1 MFASKSERKVHYSI
15 RKFSI
20 GVASVVVASLFLG
33 GVVHAEGVRSKN
45 NLTVTSSGQDISKK
59 YADEVESH
67 LQSILKDVNKNL
79 KKVQH
84 TQNVDFNKKLSR
96 IKTKY
101 LYGLKEKSEAELT
114 LKTKE
119 TKEELTAAF
128 EQFKKDTL
136 KSGKKVAEAEKK
148 AKAQKEEDRR
158 NYPTNTYKTIE
169 LEIAEAEVG
178 VAKAELE
185 LEFAQAQV
193 QIPQDTEKINAAK
206 SKVEAAKSNV
216 KKLEKIKSDIEK
228 TYLYKLDNSTKETP
242 KSRVRRNSPQVG
254 DSRELKETIDKAKET
269 LSTYMVTRLTKLDP
283 SVFWFADLLMDAKK
297 VVEEHKTKLED
308 ASDKKSVED
317 LRKEAEGK
325 IESLIVTHQNRE
337 KENQP
342 APQPGGQAGGS
353 MVVPPVTQTPP
364 STSQSPG
371 QKATEAEKKKLQ
383 DLIRQFQE
391 ALNKLDDETKT
402 VPDGAKLTGEAGK
415 AYNETRTYAKEVVDK
430 SKKLLSQT
438 AVTMDELAMQLTK
451 LNDAMSKLKE
461 AKAKLVPEVKPQPEN
476 PEPKPQPEGEKP
488 SVPDINQEK
497 EKAKLAIA
505 TYMSKILD
513 DIKKH
518 HLKKEKHHQIVALIK
533 DLDKLKKQA
542 LSEID
547 NVNTKVEI
555 ENTVHKV
562 FADMDTVVTKFQKG
576 LIQNTPQVPEAP
588 KSPEV
593 PKVSDTPKA
602 PDTPQV
608 PEAPKSPEVP
618 KVPEAPKAPDTPQ
631 VPEAPKSPEVPKVPD
646 TPKAPDT
653 PQVPEAPKSPE
664 VPKVPDTPK
673 APDTPQVPEAPK
685 APDTP
690 QIPEA
695 PAPETP
701 KTGWK
706 QENGMWYF
714 YNTDGS
720 MATGWLEYNGSW
732 YYLNANGAMATG
744 WLEYNGSWYYLNTN
758 GAMETGWL
766 EYNGSWYYLN
776 TNGAMETGWL
786 EYNGSWYYLNANG
799 SMATGWLKD
808 GDTWYYLE
816 ASGAMKESQWFKVSD
831 KWYYVNGSGALAV
844 NTTVGGY
851 RVNANGKWVN

>member
-33 GVVHAEGVRSKN
+33 GVVHAEEVRRGN
-45 NLTVTSSGQDISKK
+45 NLTVTSSG
-59 YADEVESH
+59 DEVESH
-67 LQSILKDVNKNL
+67 YQSILEKVRKSLEKDR
-79 KKVQH
+79 H
-84 TQNVDFNKKLSR
+84 TQNVDLIKKLQD
-96 IKTKY
+96 IKRTY
-101 LYGLKEKSEAELT
+101 LYNLKEKPEAELT
-114 LKTKE
+114 SKTK
-119 TKEELTAAF
+119 KELDAAF
-128 EQFKKDTL
+128 EKFKKEPELT
-136 KSGKKVAEAEKK
+136 KKLAEAEKK
-148 AKAQKEEDRR
+148 AKDQKEEDHR

-185 LEFAQAQV
+185 LAQAQV

-206 SKVEAAKSNV
+206 AKVEAAKSNV

-297 VVEEHKTKLED
+297 VVEEYKTKLED

-608 PEAPKSPEVP
+608 P
-618 KVPEAPKAPDTPQ
+618 
-631 VPEAPKSPEVPKVPD
+631 D

-664 VPKVPDTPK
+664 VPKVSDTPK
-673 APDTPQVPEAPK
+673 APDT
-685 APDTP
+685 
-690 QIPEA
+690 
-695 PAPETP
+695 
-701 KTGWK
+701 
-706 QENGMWYF
+706 
-714 YNTDGS
+714 
-720 MATGWLEYNGSW
+720 
-732 YYLNANGAMATG
+732 
-744 WLEYNGSWYYLNTN
+744 
-758 GAMETGWL
+758 
-766 EYNGSWYYLN
+766 
-776 TNGAMETGWL
+776 
-786 EYNGSWYYLNANG
+786 
-799 SMATGWLKD
+799 
-808 GDTWYYLE
+808 
-816 ASGAMKESQWFKVSD
+816 
-831 KWYYVNGSGALAV
+831 
-844 NTTVGGY
+844 
-851 RVNANGKWVN
+851 

>member
-33 GVVHAEGVRSKN
+33 GVVHAEEVRRGN
-45 NLTVTSSGQDISKK
+45 NLTVTSSG
-59 YADEVESH
+59 DEVESH
-67 LQSILKDVNKNL
+67 YQSILEKVRKSLEKDR
-79 KKVQH
+79 H
-84 TQNVDFNKKLSR
+84 TQNVDLIKKLQD
-96 IKTKY
+96 IKRTY
-101 LYGLKEKSEAELT
+101 LYNLKEKPEAELT
-114 LKTKE
+114 SKTK
-119 TKEELTAAF
+119 KELDAAF
-128 EQFKKDTL
+128 EKFKKEPELT
-136 KSGKKVAEAEKK
+136 KKLAEAEKK
-148 AKAQKEEDRR
+148 AKDQKEEDHR

-185 LEFAQAQV
+185 LAQAQV

-206 SKVEAAKSNV
+206 AKVEAAKSNV

-297 VVEEHKTKLED
+297 VVEEYKTKLED

-576 LIQNTPQVPEAP
+576 LIQNTPQVPE
-588 KSPEV
+588 
-593 PKVSDTPKA
+593 
-602 PDTPQV
+602 
-608 PEAPKSPEVP
+608 
-618 KVPEAPKAPDTPQ
+618 
-631 VPEAPKSPEVPKVPD
+631 
-646 TPKAPDT
+646 
-653 PQVPEAPKSPE
+653 
-664 VPKVPDTPK
+664 
-673 APDTPQVPEAPK
+673 
-685 APDTP
+685 
-690 QIPEA
+690 
-695 PAPETP
+695 
-701 KTGWK
+701 
-706 QENGMWYF
+706 
-714 YNTDGS
+714 
-720 MATGWLEYNGSW
+720 
-732 YYLNANGAMATG
+732 
-744 WLEYNGSWYYLNTN
+744 
-758 GAMETGWL
+758 
-766 EYNGSWYYLN
+766 
-776 TNGAMETGWL
+776 
-786 EYNGSWYYLNANG
+786 
-799 SMATGWLKD
+799 
-808 GDTWYYLE
+808 
-816 ASGAMKESQWFKVSD
+816 
-831 KWYYVNGSGALAV
+831 
-844 NTTVGGY
+844 
-851 RVNANGKWVN
+851 

>member
-33 GVVHAEGVRSKN
+33 GVVHAEEVRRGN
-45 NLTVTSSGQDISKK
+45 NLTVTSSG
-59 YADEVESH
+59 DEVESH
-67 LQSILKDVNKNL
+67 YQSILEKVRKSLEKDR
-79 KKVQH
+79 H
-84 TQNVDFNKKLSR
+84 TQNVDLIKKLQD
-96 IKTKY
+96 IKRTY
-101 LYGLKEKSEAELT
+101 LYNLKEKPEAELT
-114 LKTKE
+114 SKTK
-119 TKEELTAAF
+119 KELDAAF
-128 EQFKKDTL
+128 EKFKKEPELT
-136 KSGKKVAEAEKK
+136 KKLAEAEKK
-148 AKAQKEEDRR
+148 AKDQKEEDHR

-185 LEFAQAQV
+185 LAQAQV

-206 SKVEAAKSNV
+206 AKVEAAKSNV

-297 VVEEHKTKLED
+297 VVEEYKTKLED

-608 PEAPKSPEVP
+608 P
-618 KVPEAPKAPDTPQ
+618 
-631 VPEAPKSPEVPKVPD
+631 
-646 TPKAPDT
+646 
-653 PQVPEAPKSPE
+653 
-664 VPKVPDTPK
+664 DTPK

-695 PAPETP
+695 PAPETPAPAPEAP

-732 YYLNANGAMATG
+732 YYLNANGAMATGWLEYNGSWYYLNTNGAMETGWLEYNGSWYYLNTNGAMETG

>member
-148 AKAQKEEDRR
+148 AKTQKEEDRR

-297 VVEEHKTKLED
+297 VVEEYKTKLED

-685 APDTP
+685 SPEVPKVPDTPKAPDTPQVPEAPKAPDTP

-695 PAPETP
+695 PAPETPAPAPEAP

-732 YYLNANGAMATG
+732 YYLNANGAMA
-744 WLEYNGSWYYLNTN
+744 
-758 GAMETGWL
+758 
-766 EYNGSWYYLN
+766 
-776 TNGAMETGWL
+776 TGWL

>member
-297 VVEEHKTKLED
+297 VVEEYKTKLED

-588 KSPEV
+588 KSSEV

-701 KTGWK
+701 APAPEAPKTGWK

-744 WLEYNGSWYYLNTN
+744 WLEYNGSWYYLN
-758 GAMETGWL
+758 
-766 EYNGSWYYLN
+766 
-776 TNGAMETGWL
+776 
-786 EYNGSWYYLNANG
+786 AN
-799 SMATGWLKD
+799 
-808 GDTWYYLE
+808 
-816 ASGAMKESQWFKVSD
+816 
-831 KWYYVNGSGALAV
+831 
-844 NTTVGGY
+844 
-851 RVNANGKWVN
+851 

>member
-33 GVVHAEGVRSKN
+33 GVVHAEEVRRGN
-45 NLTVTSSGQDISKK
+45 NLTVTSSG
-59 YADEVESH
+59 DEVESH
-67 LQSILKDVNKNL
+67 YQSILEKVRKSLEKDR
-79 KKVQH
+79 H
-84 TQNVDFNKKLSR
+84 TQNVDLIKKLQD
-96 IKTKY
+96 IKRTY
-101 LYGLKEKSEAELT
+101 LYSLKEKPEAELT
-114 LKTKE
+114 SKTK
-119 TKEELTAAF
+119 KELTAAF

-228 TYLYKLDNSTKETP
+228 TYLSKLDNSTKETP
-242 KSRVRRNSPQVG
+242 KPRVRRNSPQVG

-297 VVEEHKTKLED
+297 VVEEYKTKLED

-588 KSPEV
+588 K
-593 PKVSDTPKA
+593 
-602 PDTPQV
+602 
-608 PEAPKSPEVP
+608 
-618 KVPEAPKAPDTPQ
+618 
-631 VPEAPKSPEVPKVPD
+631 
-646 TPKAPDT
+646 
-653 PQVPEAPKSPE
+653 
-664 VPKVPDTPK
+664 
-673 APDTPQVPEAPK
+673 

-732 YYLNANGAMATG
+732 YYLNANGAMETG

-786 EYNGSWYYLNANG
+786 E
-799 SMATGWLKD
+799 
-808 GDTWYYLE
+808 
-816 ASGAMKESQWFKVSD
+816 
-831 KWYYVNGSGALAV
+831 
-844 NTTVGGY
+844 
-851 RVNANGKWVN
+851 

>member
-33 GVVHAEGVRSKN
+33 GVVHAEEVRRGN
-45 NLTVTSSGQDISKK
+45 NLTVTSSG
-59 YADEVESH
+59 DEVESH
-67 LQSILKDVNKNL
+67 YQSILEKVRKSLEKDR
-79 KKVQH
+79 H
-84 TQNVDFNKKLSR
+84 TQNVDLIKKLQD
-96 IKTKY
+96 IKRTY
-101 LYGLKEKSEAELT
+101 LYNLKEKPEAELT
-114 LKTKE
+114 SKTK
-119 TKEELTAAF
+119 KELDAAF
-128 EQFKKDTL
+128 EKFKKEPELT
-136 KSGKKVAEAEKK
+136 KKLAEAEKK
-148 AKAQKEEDRR
+148 AKDQKEEDHR

-185 LEFAQAQV
+185 LVQAQV

-206 SKVEAAKSNV
+206 AKVEAAKSNV

-297 VVEEHKTKLED
+297 VVEEYKTKLED

-653 PQVPEAPKSPE
+653 PQ
-664 VPKVPDTPK
+664 
-673 APDTPQVPEAPK
+673 
-685 APDTP
+685 
-690 QIPEA
+690 IPEA
-695 PAPETP
+695 PAPETPAPAPEAP

>member
-33 GVVHAEGVRSKN
+33 GVVHAEEVRRGN
-45 NLTVTSSGQDISKK
+45 NLTVTSSG
-59 YADEVESH
+59 DEVESH
-67 LQSILKDVNKNL
+67 YQSILEKVRKSLEKDR
-79 KKVQH
+79 H
-84 TQNVDFNKKLSR
+84 TQNVDLIKKLQD
-96 IKTKY
+96 IKRTY
-101 LYGLKEKSEAELT
+101 LYNLKEKPEAELT
-114 LKTKE
+114 SKTK
-119 TKEELTAAF
+119 KELDAAF
-128 EQFKKDTL
+128 EKFKKEPELT
-136 KSGKKVAEAEKK
+136 KKLAEAEKK
-148 AKAQKEEDRR
+148 AKDQKEEDHR

-185 LEFAQAQV
+185 LAQAQV

-206 SKVEAAKSNV
+206 AKVEAAKSNV

-297 VVEEHKTKLED
+297 VVEEYKTKLED

-593 PKVSDTPKA
+593 
-602 PDTPQV
+602 
-608 PEAPKSPEVP
+608 
-618 KVPEAPKAPDTPQ
+618 
-631 VPEAPKSPEVPKVPD
+631 
-646 TPKAPDT
+646 
-653 PQVPEAPKSPE
+653 
-664 VPKVPDTPK
+664 
-673 APDTPQVPEAPK
+673 
-685 APDTP
+685 
-690 QIPEA
+690 
-695 PAPETP
+695 
-701 KTGWK
+701 
-706 QENGMWYF
+706 
-714 YNTDGS
+714 
-720 MATGWLEYNGSW
+720 
-732 YYLNANGAMATG
+732 
-744 WLEYNGSWYYLNTN
+744 
-758 GAMETGWL
+758 
-766 EYNGSWYYLN
+766 
-776 TNGAMETGWL
+776 
-786 EYNGSWYYLNANG
+786 
-799 SMATGWLKD
+799 
-808 GDTWYYLE
+808 
-816 ASGAMKESQWFKVSD
+816 
-831 KWYYVNGSGALAV
+831 
-844 NTTVGGY
+844 
-851 RVNANGKWVN
+851 

>member
-33 GVVHAEGVRSKN
+33 GVVHAEEVRRGN
-45 NLTVTSSGQDISKK
+45 NLTVTSSG
-59 YADEVESH
+59 DEVESH
-67 LQSILKDVNKNL
+67 YQSILEKVRKSLEKDR
-79 KKVQH
+79 H
-84 TQNVDFNKKLSR
+84 TQNVDLIKKLQD
-96 IKTKY
+96 IKRTY
-101 LYGLKEKSEAELT
+101 LYNLKEKPEAELT
-114 LKTKE
+114 SKTK
-119 TKEELTAAF
+119 KELDAAF
-128 EQFKKDTL
+128 EKFKKEPELT
-136 KSGKKVAEAEKK
+136 KKLAEAEKK
-148 AKAQKEEDRR
+148 AKDQKEEDHR

-185 LEFAQAQV
+185 LAQAQV

-206 SKVEAAKSNV
+206 AKVEAAKSNV

-297 VVEEHKTKLED
+297 VVEEYKTKLED

-618 KVPEAPKAPDTPQ
+618 KV
-631 VPEAPKSPEVPKVPD
+631 SD

-701 KTGWK
+701 APAPEAPKTGWK

-732 YYLNANGAMATG
+732 YYLNANGA
-744 WLEYNGSWYYLNTN
+744 
-758 GAMETGWL
+758 
-766 EYNGSWYYLN
+766 
-776 TNGAMETGWL
+776 
-786 EYNGSWYYLNANG
+786 
-799 SMATGWLKD
+799 
-808 GDTWYYLE
+808 
-816 ASGAMKESQWFKVSD
+816 
-831 KWYYVNGSGALAV
+831 
-844 NTTVGGY
+844 
-851 RVNANGKWVN
+851 

>member
-297 VVEEHKTKLED
+297 VVEEYKTKLED

-593 PKVSDTPKA
+593 PKV
-602 PDTPQV
+602 PDT
-608 PEAPKSPEVP
+608 
-618 KVPEAPKAPDTPQ
+618 PKAPDTPQ

-701 KTGWK
+701 APAPEAPKTGWK

-732 YYLNANGAMATG
+732 YYLNANGAMA
-744 WLEYNGSWYYLNTN
+744 
-758 GAMETGWL
+758 
-766 EYNGSWYYLN
+766 
-776 TNGAMETGWL
+776 
-786 EYNGSWYYLNANG
+786 
-799 SMATGWLKD
+799 
-808 GDTWYYLE
+808 
-816 ASGAMKESQWFKVSD
+816 
-831 KWYYVNGSGALAV
+831 
-844 NTTVGGY
+844 
-851 RVNANGKWVN
+851 

>member
-297 VVEEHKTKLED
+297 VVEEYKTKLED

-701 KTGWK
+701 APAPEAPKTGWK

-732 YYLNANGAMATG
+732 YYLNANGAMA
-744 WLEYNGSWYYLNTN
+744 
-758 GAMETGWL
+758 TGWL

>member
-242 KSRVRRNSPQVG
+242 KPRVRRNSPQVG

-297 VVEEHKTKLED
+297 VVEEYKTKLED

-593 PKVSDTPKA
+593 PKV
-602 PDTPQV
+602 
-608 PEAPKSPEVP
+608 PEA
-618 KVPEAPKAPDTPQ
+618 
-631 VPEAPKSPEVPKVPD
+631 
-646 TPKAPDT
+646 PKAPDT

-695 PAPETP
+695 PAPETPAPAPEAP

>member
-33 GVVHAEGVRSKN
+33 GVVHAEEVRRGN
-45 NLTVTSSGQDISKK
+45 NLTVTSSG
-59 YADEVESH
+59 DEVESH
-67 LQSILKDVNKNL
+67 YQSILEKVRKSLEKDR
-79 KKVQH
+79 H
-84 TQNVDFNKKLSR
+84 TQNVDLIKKLQD
-96 IKTKY
+96 IKRTY
-101 LYGLKEKSEAELT
+101 LYSLKEKPEAELT
-114 LKTKE
+114 SKTK
-119 TKEELTAAF
+119 KELTAAF

-228 TYLYKLDNSTKETP
+228 TYLSKLDNSTKETP
-242 KSRVRRNSPQVG
+242 KPRVRRNSPQVG

-297 VVEEHKTKLED
+297 VVEEYKTKLED

-593 PKVSDTPKA
+593 PKVS
-602 PDTPQV
+602 
-608 PEAPKSPEVP
+608 
-618 KVPEAPKAPDTPQ
+618 
-631 VPEAPKSPEVPKVPD
+631 
-646 TPKAPDT
+646 
-653 PQVPEAPKSPE
+653 
-664 VPKVPDTPK
+664 
-673 APDTPQVPEAPK
+673 EAPK

-732 YYLNANGAMATG
+732 YYLNAN
-744 WLEYNGSWYYLNTN
+744 
-758 GAMETGWL
+758 
-766 EYNGSWYYLN
+766 
-776 TNGAMETGWL
+776 
-786 EYNGSWYYLNANG
+786 
-799 SMATGWLKD
+799 
-808 GDTWYYLE
+808 
-816 ASGAMKESQWFKVSD
+816 
-831 KWYYVNGSGALAV
+831 
-844 NTTVGGY
+844 
-851 RVNANGKWVN
+851 

>member
-297 VVEEHKTKLED
+297 VVEEYKTKLED

-685 APDTP
+685 SPEVPKVPDTPKAPDTPQVPEAPKAPDTP

-695 PAPETP
+695 PAPETPAPAPEAP

-744 WLEYNGSWYYLNTN
+744 WLEYNGSWYY
-758 GAMETGWL
+758 
-766 EYNGSWYYLN
+766 
-776 TNGAMETGWL
+776 
-786 EYNGSWYYLNANG
+786 
-799 SMATGWLKD
+799 
-808 GDTWYYLE
+808 
-816 ASGAMKESQWFKVSD
+816 
-831 KWYYVNGSGALAV
+831 
-844 NTTVGGY
+844 
-851 RVNANGKWVN
+851 

>member
-33 GVVHAEGVRSKN
+33 GVVHAEEVRRGN
-45 NLTVTSSGQDISKK
+45 NLTVTSSG
-59 YADEVESH
+59 DEVESH
-67 LQSILKDVNKNL
+67 YQSILEKVRKSLEKDR
-79 KKVQH
+79 H
-84 TQNVDFNKKLSR
+84 TQNVDLIKKLQD
-96 IKTKY
+96 IKRTY
-101 LYGLKEKSEAELT
+101 LYNLKEKPEAELT
-114 LKTKE
+114 SKTK
-119 TKEELTAAF
+119 KELDAAF
-128 EQFKKDTL
+128 EKFKKEPELT
-136 KSGKKVAEAEKK
+136 KKLAEAEKK
-148 AKAQKEEDRR
+148 AKDQKEEDHR

-185 LEFAQAQV
+185 LAQAQV

-206 SKVEAAKSNV
+206 AKVEAAKSNV

-242 KSRVRRNSPQVG
+242 KPRVRRNSPQVG

-297 VVEEHKTKLED
+297 VVEEYKTKLED

-618 KVPEAPKAPDTPQ
+618 KV
-631 VPEAPKSPEVPKVPD
+631 SD

-701 KTGWK
+701 APAPEAPKTGWK

-732 YYLNANGAMATG
+732 YYLNANGAMA
-744 WLEYNGSWYYLNTN
+744 
-758 GAMETGWL
+758 
-766 EYNGSWYYLN
+766 
-776 TNGAMETGWL
+776 
-786 EYNGSWYYLNANG
+786 
-799 SMATGWLKD
+799 
-808 GDTWYYLE
+808 
-816 ASGAMKESQWFKVSD
+816 
-831 KWYYVNGSGALAV
+831 
-844 NTTVGGY
+844 
-851 RVNANGKWVN
+851 

>member
-33 GVVHAEGVRSKN
+33 GVVHAEEVRRGN
-45 NLTVTSSGQDISKK
+45 NLTVTSSG
-59 YADEVESH
+59 DEVESH
-67 LQSILKDVNKNL
+67 YQSILEKVRKSLEKDR
-79 KKVQH
+79 H
-84 TQNVDFNKKLSR
+84 TQNVDLIKKLQD
-96 IKTKY
+96 IKRTY
-101 LYGLKEKSEAELT
+101 LYSLKEKPEAELT
-114 LKTKE
+114 SKTK
-119 TKEELTAAF
+119 KELTAAF

-228 TYLYKLDNSTKETP
+228 TYLSKLDNSTKETP
-242 KSRVRRNSPQVG
+242 KPRVRRNSPQVG

-297 VVEEHKTKLED
+297 VVEEYKTKLED

-593 PKVSDTPKA
+593 PKV
-602 PDTPQV
+602 
-608 PEAPKSPEVP
+608 
-618 KVPEAPKAPDTPQ
+618 
-631 VPEAPKSPEVPKVPD
+631 
-646 TPKAPDT
+646 
-653 PQVPEAPKSPE
+653 
-664 VPKVPDTPK
+664 
-673 APDTPQVPEAPK
+673 PEAPK

-732 YYLNANGAMATG
+732 YYLNANG
-744 WLEYNGSWYYLNTN
+744 
-758 GAMETGWL
+758 
-766 EYNGSWYYLN
+766 
-776 TNGAMETGWL
+776 
-786 EYNGSWYYLNANG
+786 
-799 SMATGWLKD
+799 
-808 GDTWYYLE
+808 
-816 ASGAMKESQWFKVSD
+816 
-831 KWYYVNGSGALAV
+831 
-844 NTTVGGY
+844 
-851 RVNANGKWVN
+851 

>member
-33 GVVHAEGVRSKN
+33 GVVHAEEVRRGN
-45 NLTVTSSGQDISKK
+45 NLTVTSSG
-59 YADEVESH
+59 DEVESH
-67 LQSILKDVNKNL
+67 YQSILEKVRKSLEKDR
-79 KKVQH
+79 H
-84 TQNVDFNKKLSR
+84 TQNVDLIKKLQD
-96 IKTKY
+96 IKRTY
-101 LYGLKEKSEAELT
+101 LYSLKEKPEAELT
-114 LKTKE
+114 SKTK
-119 TKEELTAAF
+119 KELTAAF

-228 TYLYKLDNSTKETP
+228 TYLSKLDNSTKETPKPRVRRNSPEIKAKGRVKNYEEANIELSKYMTDLYKLDNSTKETP

-297 VVEEHKTKLED
+297 VVEEYKTKLED

-342 APQPGGQAGGS
+342 APQPGGQAGDS

-588 KSPEV
+588 K
-593 PKVSDTPKA
+593 
-602 PDTPQV
+602 
-608 PEAPKSPEVP
+608 
-618 KVPEAPKAPDTPQ
+618 
-631 VPEAPKSPEVPKVPD
+631 
-646 TPKAPDT
+646 
-653 PQVPEAPKSPE
+653 
-664 VPKVPDTPK
+664 
-673 APDTPQVPEAPK
+673 

-732 YYLNANGAMATG
+732 YYLNANGAMATGWLEYNGSWYYLNTNGAMETGWLEYNGSWYYLNTNGAMETG

>member
-1 MFASKSERKVHYSI
+1 MLASKSERKVHYSI
-15 RKFSI
+15 RKFSV
-20 GVASVVVASLFLG
+20 GVASVAVASLVMG
-33 GVVHAEGVRSKN
+33 SVVHATENERTTQVP
-45 NLTVTSSGQDISKK
+45 TSSNRGKPERRKAAEQF
-59 YADEVESH
+59 DEY
-67 LQSILKDVNKNL
+67 INKMIQL
-79 KKVQH
+79 DKRKH
-84 TQNVDFNKKLSR
+84 TQNLAFNIKLSR
-96 IKTKY
+96 IKTEY
-101 LYGLKEKSEAELT
+101 LNGLKEKSEAELPS
-114 LKTKE
+114 KISE
-119 TKEELTAAF
+119 AELPSKIKAELDAAF
-128 EQFKKDTL
+128 KQFKKDTL
-136 KSGKKVAEAEKK
+136 PTEPEKKVAEAEKKVEEAEKK

-158 NYPTNTYKTIE
+158 NYPTNTYKTLE

-185 LEFAQAQV
+185 LAQAQV

-206 SKVEAAKSNV
+206 AKVEAAKSNV

-228 TYLYKLDNSTKETP
+228 TYLYKLDNSTKETPKPRVRRNSPEIKAKGRVKNYKEANIELSKYMTDLYKLDNSTKETP

-297 VVEEHKTKLED
+297 VVEEYKTKLED

-438 AVTMDELAMQLTK
+438 AVTMDKLAMQLTK

-562 FADMDTVVTKFQKG
+562 FADMDTVVTKFKKG
-576 LIQNTPQVPEAP
+576 LTQ
-588 KSPEV
+588 
-593 PKVSDTPKA
+593 DTPKEPDNKKPSA
-602 PDTPQV
+602 PKPDMQPSPQPEGKKPSVPAQPGTEDKKPSAPKPDMQPSPQPEGKKPSV
-608 PEAPKSPEVP
+608 PEINQEKE
-618 KVPEAPKAPDTPQ
+618 KAKLAVATEKKLP
-631 VPEAPKSPEVPKVPD
+631 S
-646 TPKAPDT
+646 
-653 PQVPEAPKSPE
+653 
-664 VPKVPDTPK
+664 
-673 APDTPQVPEAPK
+673 
-685 APDTP
+685 
-690 QIPEA
+690 
-695 PAPETP
+695 
-701 KTGWK
+701 TGVAS
-706 QENGMWYF
+706 NLV
-714 YNTDGS
+714 
-720 MATGWLEYNGSW
+720 LEIIGLLGLIGTSFI
-732 YYLNANGAMATG
+732 
-744 WLEYNGSWYYLNTN
+744 
-758 GAMETGWL
+758 
-766 EYNGSWYYLN
+766 
-776 TNGAMETGWL
+776 
-786 EYNGSWYYLNANG
+786 
-799 SMATGWLKD
+799 
-808 GDTWYYLE
+808 
-816 ASGAMKESQWFKVSD
+816 AMKRRK
-831 KWYYVNGSGALAV
+831 
-844 NTTVGGY
+844 
-851 RVNANGKWVN
+851 

>member
-33 GVVHAEGVRSKN
+33 GVVHAEEVRRGN
-45 NLTVTSSGQDISKK
+45 NLTVTSSG
-59 YADEVESH
+59 DEVESH
-67 LQSILKDVNKNL
+67 YQSILEKVRKSLEKDR
-79 KKVQH
+79 H
-84 TQNVDFNKKLSR
+84 TQNVDLIKKLQD
-96 IKTKY
+96 IKRTY
-101 LYGLKEKSEAELT
+101 LYNLKEKPEAELT
-114 LKTKE
+114 SKTK
-119 TKEELTAAF
+119 KELDAAF
-128 EQFKKDTL
+128 EKFKKEPELT
-136 KSGKKVAEAEKK
+136 KKLAEAEKK
-148 AKAQKEEDRR
+148 AKDQKEEDHR

-185 LEFAQAQV
+185 LAQAQV

-206 SKVEAAKSNV
+206 AKVEAAKSNV

-242 KSRVRRNSPQVG
+242 KPRVRRNSPQVG

-297 VVEEHKTKLED
+297 VVEEYKTKLED

-618 KVPEAPKAPDTPQ
+618 KV
-631 VPEAPKSPEVPKVPD
+631 SD

-695 PAPETP
+695 PAPETPAPAPEAP

>member
-33 GVVHAEGVRSKN
+33 GVVHAEEVRRGN
-45 NLTVTSSGQDISKK
+45 NLTVTSSG
-59 YADEVESH
+59 DEVESH
-67 LQSILKDVNKNL
+67 YQSILEKVRKSLEKDR
-79 KKVQH
+79 H
-84 TQNVDFNKKLSR
+84 TQNVDLIKKLQD
-96 IKTKY
+96 IKRTY
-101 LYGLKEKSEAELT
+101 LYNLKEKPEAELT
-114 LKTKE
+114 SKTK
-119 TKEELTAAF
+119 KELDAAF
-128 EQFKKDTL
+128 EKFKKEPELTKKL
-136 KSGKKVAEAEKK
+136 AEAEKKVAEAEKK
-148 AKAQKEEDRR
+148 AKDQKEEDHR

-185 LEFAQAQV
+185 LAQAQV
-193 QIPQDTEKINAAK
+193 QIPQDTEKINTAK
-206 SKVEAAKSNV
+206 AKVEAAKSNV

-297 VVEEHKTKLED
+297 VVEEYKTKLED

-602 PDTPQV
+602 PDTPQI
-608 PEAPKSPEVP
+608 
-618 KVPEAPKAPDTPQ
+618 
-631 VPEAPKSPEVPKVPD
+631 
-646 TPKAPDT
+646 
-653 PQVPEAPKSPE
+653 
-664 VPKVPDTPK
+664 
-673 APDTPQVPEAPK
+673 PEAPK

-695 PAPETP
+695 PAPETPAPAPEAP

>member
-101 LYGLKEKSEAELT
+101 LYGLKEKSEVELT

-297 VVEEHKTKLED
+297 VVEEYKTKLED

-608 PEAPKSPEVP
+608 PEAPK
-618 KVPEAPKAPDTPQ
+618 
-631 VPEAPKSPEVPKVPD
+631 
-646 TPKAPDT
+646 
-653 PQVPEAPKSPE
+653 
-664 VPKVPDTPK
+664 
-673 APDTPQVPEAPK
+673 

>member
-33 GVVHAEGVRSKN
+33 GVVHAEEVRRGN
-45 NLTVTSSGQDISKK
+45 NLTVTSSG
-59 YADEVESH
+59 DEVESH
-67 LQSILKDVNKNL
+67 YQSILEKVRKSLEKDR
-79 KKVQH
+79 H
-84 TQNVDFNKKLSR
+84 TQNVDLIKKLQD
-96 IKTKY
+96 IKRTY
-101 LYGLKEKSEAELT
+101 LYNLKEKPEAELT
-114 LKTKE
+114 SKTK
-119 TKEELTAAF
+119 KELDAAF
-128 EQFKKDTL
+128 EKFKKEPELT
-136 KSGKKVAEAEKK
+136 KKLAEAEKK
-148 AKAQKEEDRR
+148 AKDQKEEDHR

-185 LEFAQAQV
+185 LAQAQV

-206 SKVEAAKSNV
+206 AKVEAAKSNV

-297 VVEEHKTKLED
+297 VVEEYKTKLED

-576 LIQNTPQVPEAP
+576 LIQ
-588 KSPEV
+588 
-593 PKVSDTPKA
+593 
-602 PDTPQV
+602 
-608 PEAPKSPEVP
+608 
-618 KVPEAPKAPDTPQ
+618 
-631 VPEAPKSPEVPKVPD
+631 
-646 TPKAPDT
+646 
-653 PQVPEAPKSPE
+653 
-664 VPKVPDTPK
+664 
-673 APDTPQVPEAPK
+673 
-685 APDTP
+685 
-690 QIPEA
+690 
-695 PAPETP
+695 
-701 KTGWK
+701 
-706 QENGMWYF
+706 
-714 YNTDGS
+714 
-720 MATGWLEYNGSW
+720 
-732 YYLNANGAMATG
+732 
-744 WLEYNGSWYYLNTN
+744 
-758 GAMETGWL
+758 
-766 EYNGSWYYLN
+766 
-776 TNGAMETGWL
+776 
-786 EYNGSWYYLNANG
+786 
-799 SMATGWLKD
+799 
-808 GDTWYYLE
+808 
-816 ASGAMKESQWFKVSD
+816 
-831 KWYYVNGSGALAV
+831 
-844 NTTVGGY
+844 
-851 RVNANGKWVN
+851 

>member
-297 VVEEHKTKLED
+297 VVEEYKTKLED

-664 VPKVPDTPK
+664 VPKAPDTPQVPEAPKSPEVPKVPDTPK

-695 PAPETP
+695 PAPETPAPAPEAP

-732 YYLNANGAMATG
+732 YYL
-744 WLEYNGSWYYLNTN
+744 
-758 GAMETGWL
+758 
-766 EYNGSWYYLN
+766 
-776 TNGAMETGWL
+776 
-786 EYNGSWYYLNANG
+786 
-799 SMATGWLKD
+799 
-808 GDTWYYLE
+808 
-816 ASGAMKESQWFKVSD
+816 
-831 KWYYVNGSGALAV
+831 
-844 NTTVGGY
+844 
-851 RVNANGKWVN
+851 

>member
-33 GVVHAEGVRSKN
+33 GVVHAEEVRRGN
-45 NLTVTSSGQDISKK
+45 NLTVTSSG
-59 YADEVESH
+59 DEVESH
-67 LQSILKDVNKNL
+67 YQSILEKVRKSLEKDR
-79 KKVQH
+79 H
-84 TQNVDFNKKLSR
+84 TQNVDLIKKLQD
-96 IKTKY
+96 IKRTY
-101 LYGLKEKSEAELT
+101 LYNLKEKPEAELT
-114 LKTKE
+114 SKTK
-119 TKEELTAAF
+119 KELDAAF
-128 EQFKKDTL
+128 EKFKKEPELTKKL
-136 KSGKKVAEAEKK
+136 AEAEKKVAEAEKK
-148 AKAQKEEDRR
+148 AKDQKEEDHR

-185 LEFAQAQV
+185 LAQAQV

-206 SKVEAAKSNV
+206 AKVEAAKSNV

-297 VVEEHKTKLED
+297 VVEEYKTKLED

-685 APDTP
+685 SPEVPKVPDTPKAPDTP
-690 QIPEA
+690 QVPEA
-695 PAPETP
+695 PAPETPAPAPEAP

-758 GAMETGWL
+758 G
-766 EYNGSWYYLN
+766 
-776 TNGAMETGWL
+776 
-786 EYNGSWYYLNANG
+786 
-799 SMATGWLKD
+799 
-808 GDTWYYLE
+808 
-816 ASGAMKESQWFKVSD
+816 
-831 KWYYVNGSGALAV
+831 
-844 NTTVGGY
+844 
-851 RVNANGKWVN
+851 

>member
-33 GVVHAEGVRSKN
+33 GVVHAEEVRRGN
-45 NLTVTSSGQDISKK
+45 NLTVTSSG
-59 YADEVESH
+59 DEVESH
-67 LQSILKDVNKNL
+67 YQSILEKVRKSLEKDR
-79 KKVQH
+79 H
-84 TQNVDFNKKLSR
+84 TQNVDLIKKLQD
-96 IKTKY
+96 IKRTY
-101 LYGLKEKSEAELT
+101 LYSLKEKPEAELT
-114 LKTKE
+114 SKTK
-119 TKEELTAAF
+119 KELTAAF

-228 TYLYKLDNSTKETP
+228 TYLSKLDNSTKETPKPRVRRNSPEIKAKGRVKNYEEANIELSKYMTDLYKLDNSTKETP

-297 VVEEHKTKLED
+297 VVEEYKTKLED

-342 APQPGGQAGGS
+342 APQPGGQAGDS

-588 KSPEV
+588 K
-593 PKVSDTPKA
+593 
-602 PDTPQV
+602 
-608 PEAPKSPEVP
+608 
-618 KVPEAPKAPDTPQ
+618 
-631 VPEAPKSPEVPKVPD
+631 
-646 TPKAPDT
+646 
-653 PQVPEAPKSPE
+653 
-664 VPKVPDTPK
+664 
-673 APDTPQVPEAPK
+673 

-732 YYLNANGAMATG
+732 YYLNANGAMA
-744 WLEYNGSWYYLNTN
+744 
-758 GAMETGWL
+758 
-766 EYNGSWYYLN
+766 
-776 TNGAMETGWL
+776 
-786 EYNGSWYYLNANG
+786 
-799 SMATGWLKD
+799 
-808 GDTWYYLE
+808 
-816 ASGAMKESQWFKVSD
+816 
-831 KWYYVNGSGALAV
+831 
-844 NTTVGGY
+844 
-851 RVNANGKWVN
+851 

>member
-297 VVEEHKTKLED
+297 VVEEYKTKLED

-631 VPEAPKSPEVPKVPD
+631 IPEAPKSPEVPKVPD

-664 VPKVPDTPK
+664 V
-673 APDTPQVPEAPK
+673 
-685 APDTP
+685 
-690 QIPEA
+690 
-695 PAPETP
+695 
-701 KTGWK
+701 
-706 QENGMWYF
+706 
-714 YNTDGS
+714 
-720 MATGWLEYNGSW
+720 
-732 YYLNANGAMATG
+732 
-744 WLEYNGSWYYLNTN
+744 
-758 GAMETGWL
+758 
-766 EYNGSWYYLN
+766 
-776 TNGAMETGWL
+776 
-786 EYNGSWYYLNANG
+786 
-799 SMATGWLKD
+799 
-808 GDTWYYLE
+808 
-816 ASGAMKESQWFKVSD
+816 
-831 KWYYVNGSGALAV
+831 
-844 NTTVGGY
+844 
-851 RVNANGKWVN
+851 